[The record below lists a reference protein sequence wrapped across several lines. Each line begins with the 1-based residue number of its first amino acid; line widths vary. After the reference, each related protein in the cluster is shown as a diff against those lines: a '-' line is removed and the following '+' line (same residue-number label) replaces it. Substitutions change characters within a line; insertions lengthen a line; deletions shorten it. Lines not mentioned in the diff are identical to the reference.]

1 MFFFPLSPLMLFFMY
16 YKLRNVS
23 SSKQLCWGLM
33 ERKLLSRGNSTSIIQ
48 GIDSKQFDNL
58 RNSIFD
64 FLHKYYIQRWTPVIQ
79 FHNHPDTSV
88 LHEDH

>member
-1 MFFFPLSPLMLFFMY
+1 
-16 YKLRNVS
+16 
-23 SSKQLCWGLM
+23 M
-33 ERKLLSRGNSTSIIQ
+33 ERKLLSRGNSTFIIQ
-48 GIDSKQFDNL
+48 GIDNKHRSEPFDNL

>member
-1 MFFFPLSPLMLFFMY
+1 
-16 YKLRNVS
+16 
-23 SSKQLCWGLM
+23 M
-33 ERKLLSRGNSTSIIQ
+33 ERKLLSRGNSTLIIQ
-48 GIDSKQFDNL
+48 GIDNKHRSESFDNM

>member
-1 MFFFPLSPLMLFFMY
+1 
-16 YKLRNVS
+16 
-23 SSKQLCWGLM
+23 M
-33 ERKLLSRGNSTSIIQ
+33 ERKLLSRGNSTFIIQ
-48 GIDSKQFDNL
+48 GTDNKHRSEFDNL
-58 RNSIFD
+58 SNSIFD

>member
-1 MFFFPLSPLMLFFMY
+1 
-16 YKLRNVS
+16 
-23 SSKQLCWGLM
+23 M
-33 ERKLLSRGNSTSIIQ
+33 ERKLLSRGNSTLIIQ
-48 GIDSKQFDNL
+48 GIDNKHRSESFDNM

-64 FLHKYYIQRWTPVIQ
+64 ILHKYYIQRWTPVIQ

>member
-1 MFFFPLSPLMLFFMY
+1 
-16 YKLRNVS
+16 
-23 SSKQLCWGLM
+23 M
-33 ERKLLSRGNSTSIIQ
+33 ERKLLSRGNSTFIIQ
-48 GIDSKQFDNL
+48 GIDNKHRSESFDNL
-58 RNSIFD
+58 RNYILD